1 MATIKDVARIAGVS
15 VSTVSHVVNGTRYV
29 SPEKVRKV
37 EDAIRQLDELPNFIA
52 KRSAL
57 KSKLSESRYVLILL
71 SKKRSLFQNQ
81 VKEKLE
87 EIVEQKGYIAISLA
101 YDLDED
107 RLAAIRALAGTLDLA
122 GMVAFPD
129 REGVLSGAFFKGLR
143 FPVVLIGNPV
153 DRFAA
158 DTLLPDT
165 FEGSYRAVRHLI
177 KNGHERIA
185 YLCESEV
192 CGTQRFEGYRKA
204 LESAGL
210 DPYIGFMHRPRP
222 GRRSLALDLMEE
234 LRAVYAD
241 RFVLSCVNRKII
253 TAKHLQKQES
263 GAVLLTDDGRR
274 AFLGAWQSKKQEQIT
289 HPFLKEKIPWGL
301 VPYVQ
306 ALLLAR
312 TLRGD
317 LEAYPPFF
325 WK

>member
-122 GMVAFPD
+122 GMVCFPGPGRCAFRSLFQRAP
-129 REGVLSGAFFKGLR
+129 VSGGSDWEPRGSVCRRHL
-143 FPVVLIGNPV
+143 
-153 DRFAA
+153 AA
-158 DTLLPDT
+158 DT

-204 LESAGL
+204 LEDFGIALEKVLVRAGL
-210 DPYIGFMHRPRP
+210 KTEALAAEAMAQIVAAEPAPTAVVIADSLPLIPAIRYGDRPQHRPCP
-222 GRRSLALDLMEE
+222 ATSLSSA
-234 LRAVYAD
+234 
-241 RFVLSCVNRKII
+241 
-253 TAKHLQKQES
+253 
-263 GAVLLTDDGRR
+263 
-274 AFLGAWQSKKQEQIT
+274 
-289 HPFLKEKIPWGL
+289 
-301 VPYVQ
+301 
-306 ALLLAR
+306 
-312 TLRGD
+312 
-317 LEAYPPFF
+317 
-325 WK
+325 

>member
-1 MATIKDVARIAGVS
+1 MELKTYRLQIVLSLICAVLTVIFTLLVPVLTGKAVDCMIGSGQIHWDGLYQILEKMALAIVGTGFFQWLMNRINNYITYDITKNMRQRAFEKMLVMPIKDIDSHSHGDYMSRIATDADVFSDGLLMGFTQLFTGVATIVGTLCFMLSVNVMITFVVVLITPVSFLVA
-15 VSTVSHVVNGTRYV
+15 
-29 SPEKVRKV
+29 
-37 EDAIRQLDELPNFIA
+37 NFIA

-165 FEGSYRAVRHLI
+165 LVGSYRAVRHLI
-177 KNGHERIA
+177 KNGHERIY
-185 YLCESEV
+185 YL
-192 CGTQRFEGYRKA
+192 
-204 LESAGL
+204 SA
-210 DPYIGFMHRPRP
+210 
-222 GRRSLALDLMEE
+222 S
-234 LRAVYAD
+234 
-241 RFVLSCVNRKII
+241 
-253 TAKHLQKQES
+253 
-263 GAVLLTDDGRR
+263 
-274 AFLGAWQSKKQEQIT
+274 
-289 HPFLKEKIPWGL
+289 
-301 VPYVQ
+301 
-306 ALLLAR
+306 
-312 TLRGD
+312 
-317 LEAYPPFF
+317 
-325 WK
+325 

>member
-1 MATIKDVARIAGVS
+1 MS

-185 YLCESEV
+185 YLCELEV

-204 LESAGL
+204 LEDFGIALEKVLVRAGL
-210 DPYIGFMHRPRP
+210 KTEGV
-222 GRRSLALDLMEE
+222 GRRS
-234 LRAVYAD
+234 YGAD
-241 RFVLSCVNRKII
+241 RR
-253 TAKHLQKQES
+253 
-263 GAVLLTDDGRR
+263 GRACAHR
-274 AFLGAWQSKKQEQIT
+274 GRDCRLAASDSR
-289 HPFLKEKIPWGL
+289 HPVWDRP
-301 VPYVQ
+301 Q
-306 ALLLAR
+306 HRLAR
-312 TLRGD
+312 RPLCRQPERSRMGLADDTGAHLRG
-317 LEAYPPFF
+317 
-325 WK
+325 

>member
-122 GMVAFPD
+122 GMVASRTGKVCFP
-129 REGVLSGAFFKGLR
+129 EPFSKGSGFRWF
-143 FPVVLIGNPV
+143 
-153 DRFAA
+153 
-158 DTLLPDT
+158 
-165 FEGSYRAVRHLI
+165 
-177 KNGHERIA
+177 
-185 YLCESEV
+185 
-192 CGTQRFEGYRKA
+192 
-204 LESAGL
+204 
-210 DPYIGFMHRPRP
+210 
-222 GRRSLALDLMEE
+222 
-234 LRAVYAD
+234 
-241 RFVLSCVNRKII
+241 
-253 TAKHLQKQES
+253 
-263 GAVLLTDDGRR
+263 
-274 AFLGAWQSKKQEQIT
+274 
-289 HPFLKEKIPWGL
+289 
-301 VPYVQ
+301 
-306 ALLLAR
+306 
-312 TLRGD
+312 
-317 LEAYPPFF
+317 
-325 WK
+325 

>member
-87 EIVEQKGYIAISLA
+87 GIVEQKGYIAISLA

-129 REGVLSGAFFKGLR
+129 REGVLSEAFFKGFR

-204 LESAGL
+204 LEDSGIALEKVLVRAGL
-210 DPYIGFMHRPRP
+210 KPRRWP
-222 GRRSLALDLMEE
+222 PKLWRRSSRQS
-234 LRAVYAD
+234 LR
-241 RFVLSCVNRKII
+241 
-253 TAKHLQKQES
+253 
-263 GAVLLTDDGRR
+263 
-274 AFLGAWQSKKQEQIT
+274 
-289 HPFLKEKIPWGL
+289 
-301 VPYVQ
+301 
-306 ALLLAR
+306 
-312 TLRGD
+312 
-317 LEAYPPFF
+317 PPRS
-325 WK
+325 